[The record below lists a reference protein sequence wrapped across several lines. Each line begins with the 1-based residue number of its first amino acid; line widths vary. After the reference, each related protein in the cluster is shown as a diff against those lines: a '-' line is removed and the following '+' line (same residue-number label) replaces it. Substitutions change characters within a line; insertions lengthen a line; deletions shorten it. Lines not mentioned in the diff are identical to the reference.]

1 MLRAMASA
9 TQPVVSLSDYLTTS
23 FEWPAPEF
31 VDGELVERREPR
43 LPHSIAQG
51 RCLRVLARAPE
62 SAQLIAGP
70 ELRLRSSVS
79 RIRVA
84 DVAVF
89 KGARPTEQIP
99 STPPFIV
106 IEVVSRDDRYVDI
119 LTKLEEYRAWGVQ
132 HVWLVDP
139 WFRKLNVYKHG
150 LEEVERLQ
158 APECEISIFPA
169 DLFD

>member
-1 MLRAMASA
+1 M
-9 TQPVVSLSDYLTTS
+9 
-23 FEWPAPEF
+23 
-31 VDGELVERREPR
+31 
-43 LPHSIAQG
+43 
-51 RCLRVLARAPE
+51 
-62 SAQLIAGP
+62 
-70 ELRLRSSVS
+70 S

-139 WFRKLNVYKHG
+139 WLRKLNAYKHG
-150 LEEVERLQ
+150 LEEVERLG
-158 APECEISIFPA
+158 AAECEISISPA